1 MPLCLCVSAG
11 RLTMISSVITYR
23 ASPCGLGAPSGAI
36 LMALGALLP
45 FSIIMWTTGATA
57 QSKTLQLFAFR
68 MSRRKQ
74 AKPRSLKETQILETT
89 SCMKPWGW
97 RRRKRVEENE
107 TEDQQAGVGH
117 TAAQTDPNCALEDKA
132 EDGEVL
138 DCKKRPDEGEEL
150 EEEAVH
156 SCDSCLQVFESLSDI
171 TEHKIN
177 QCQLTGGVHRYLDYY
192 QTYDVDI
199 NSADETGLYRADSH
213 SPLLQK

>member
-1 MPLCLCVSAG
+1 
-11 RLTMISSVITYR
+11 
-23 ASPCGLGAPSGAI
+23 
-36 LMALGALLP
+36 
-45 FSIIMWTTGATA
+45 
-57 QSKTLQLFAFR
+57 
-68 MSRRKQ
+68 
-74 AKPRSLKETQILETT
+74 TQILETT

-97 RRRKRVEENE
+97 RRRKRVEESE

-117 TAAQTDPNCALEDKA
+117 TAAQTDPNCKLEDKT

-177 QCQLTGGVHRYLDYY
+177 QCQLT
-192 QTYDVDI
+192 
-199 NSADETGLYRADSH
+199 
-213 SPLLQK
+213 